1 MTNNV
6 SNKQKIEFTPETAAM
21 FGVSEHKEATP
32 IDTET
37 MVPANLPIIDA
48 VGTTE
53 KSEVAEL
60 AELPHENLDMEEIQ
74 PIPETPANSNS
85 KARAIYIAKS
95 VAPYLGIFLVGI
107 FLYQYFF
114 SDFSVGSFIK
124 TNDTA
129 TVTQTQA
136 EVNERLV
143 ALKQEKAGEYAK
155 WIKQFFY
162 EVTDPAVIEMDNDI
176 SGNGLTNFEKFML
189 NLNPKAYDTLG
200 LGQPDGQ
207 TVMDGTN
214 PWTGK
219 PMTDNQKKIVEL
231 YFDRQ
236 LISNRLAAGSLK
248 LAQNSIANASGSP
261 NNNGYENPS
270 NYSFVDG
277 TGTVGATNSAS
288 SSGGGQVAGTYT
300 NQPQQI
306 LGTSSTGSTSTG
318 QGSALQG
325 LDINADIAGEL
336 SIPANGIKAP
346 LVFTKDTKNFESD
359 LTKGVVHYPGTAMPG
374 SVGTAYISGHSSGY
388 SWQRNAYK
396 NIFRGLNNVKDG
408 TSFTITVT
416 LKDNRKATIHYVVQ
430 TRKEFAPNDQAQFVQ
445 TAEARVALS
454 TCWPLDT
461 TSRRL
466 VLFAKQTQVSF

>member
-1 MTNNV
+1 MNNNA
-6 SNKQKIEFTPETAAM
+6 SDKQKIEFTPETAAM
-21 FGVSEHKEATP
+21 FGVSGNNQATEVDP
-32 IDTET
+32 QAMT
-37 MVPANLPIIDA
+37 PSNLPIIDA
-48 VGTTE
+48 VSTPTADGI
-53 KSEVAEL
+53 AEL
-60 AELPHENLDMEEIQ
+60 AELPHEDLDLEEIQ
-74 PIPETPANSNS
+74 PIQDVPSNSNT

-114 SDFSVGSFIK
+114 SDFSVGSFVK
-124 TNDTA
+124 TKES
-129 TVTQTQA
+129 TVTETQA

-162 EVTDPAVIEMDNDI
+162 EVTDPAIIDMDNDI

-207 TVMDGTN
+207 AVMDGIN

-248 LAQNSIANASGSP
+248 LAQNGIANANGSP
-261 NNNGYENPS
+261 NSNGYENPS

-277 TGTVGATNSAS
+277 TGTTGATNSAS
-288 SSGGGQVAGTYT
+288 GTSNSQVAGAYT

-306 LGTSSTGSTSTG
+306 LGTSSTGSTTTG
-318 QGSALQG
+318 QGNALQG
-325 LDINADIAGEL
+325 LDINTDIAGEL
-336 SIPANGIKAP
+336 NIPANGIKAP

-359 LTKGVVHYPGTAMPG
+359 LTKGVVHYPGTALPG

-396 NIFRGLNNVKDG
+396 TIFRGLNNVKDG

-416 LKDNRKATIHYVVQ
+416 LKDSRKATVHYVVQ
-430 TRKEFAPNDQAQFVQ
+430 TRKEYAPNDQAQFVQ
-445 TAEARVALS
+445 TSEARVALS